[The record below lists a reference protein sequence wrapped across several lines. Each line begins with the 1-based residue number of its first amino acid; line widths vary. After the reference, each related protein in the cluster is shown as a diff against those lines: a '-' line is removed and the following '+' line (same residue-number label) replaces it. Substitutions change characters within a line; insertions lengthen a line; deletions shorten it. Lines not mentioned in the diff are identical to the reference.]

1 MIIYEKQAKGQTSSG
16 TNLFRDE
23 QSQVTKV
30 FVCINAPVECYI
42 AAIDIFIKKIVFL
55 WSMP

>member
-55 WSMP
+55 